1 MAASDPERGTGVA
14 TSRLAALR
22 EVAIS
27 DLDVILDRDPSIRS
41 RGEALLHPTLPAV
54 WSHRVAHALH
64 IRGRRLMARSLAT
77 LTRMSTGV
85 EIHPGARIGRRFF
98 IDHGCGV
105 VIGETAVIGDDVTL
119 FHQVTLGAV
128 GWWHDRQ
135 RPEGARRHPELGDG
149 VVVGA
154 NATVLGPVS
163 IGARAVVGAQ
173 ALVLSD
179 VPRGAR
185 ALAPPATVSQQA
197 TASLTPVG
205 HQATVTPMTRPRPR
219 PASRPEAA

>member
-1 MAASDPERGTGVA
+1 
-14 TSRLAALR
+14 
-22 EVAIS
+22 
-27 DLDVILDRDPSIRS
+27 
-41 RGEALLHPTLPAV
+41 
-54 WSHRVAHALH
+54 
-64 IRGRRLMARSLAT
+64 
-77 LTRMSTGV
+77 
-85 EIHPGARIGRRFF
+85 
-98 IDHGCGV
+98 
-105 VIGETAVIGDDVTL
+105 
-119 FHQVTLGAV
+119 
-128 GWWHDRQ
+128 
-135 RPEGARRHPELGDG
+135 
-149 VVVGA
+149 VVGA